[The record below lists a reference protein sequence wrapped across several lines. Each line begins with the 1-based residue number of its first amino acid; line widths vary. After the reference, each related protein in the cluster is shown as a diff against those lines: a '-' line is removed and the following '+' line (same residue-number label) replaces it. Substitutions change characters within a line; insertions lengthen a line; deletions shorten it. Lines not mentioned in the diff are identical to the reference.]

1 MPSVSRGRMLNP
13 GDTVAL
19 SFAPESPVT
28 VRK

>member
-1 MPSVSRGRMLNP
+1 VSRGRMLNP